1 LFRDG
6 GRDLIGVEQTVVNNG
21 NYIRYQ
27 VTGEPIVIPRDRFML
42 FRADS
47 TKDNPEGV
55 SPLSNCYLAYRF
67 RKELE
72 EIEAVG
78 YSKNINGVPIVWLHP
93 KYMADDASESDQ
105 AVKCRPH
112 ARVILRKTLP

>member
-1 LFRDG
+1 M
-6 GRDLIGVEQTVVNNG
+6 VNNG

-42 FRADS
+42 FRADA
-47 TKDNPEGV
+47 TKDNPEV
-55 SPLSNCYLAYRF
+55 LAPIQLPAYRF

-78 YSKNINGVPIVWLHP
+78 W
-93 KYMADDASESDQ
+93 Q
-105 AVKCRPH
+105 
-112 ARVILRKTLP
+112 